1 MLATEALASPPIFGL
16 SPHRRSVFDIAD
28 DRSIG
33 KQDRPGYNQYL
44 TCRCENTADEIS
56 MQLSVP
62 NRIAPKTG
70 SFDSNPASV
79 KDWISTLPM
88 ANIGATTRLLYQ
100 ALIDLNHQ
108 DIPAQQRFKTLEL
121 LHKPVHY
128 VTENMKKHFIG
139 QAFPL
144 ADSNLKIAHLSREIT
159 HALATGYKVLVME
172 QIAGI
177 GRKDKKLLITTM
189 HRSIKLLSLVLLKA
203 YQVYEPYPDC
213 VWLEV
218 HSLYRYAED
227 NRLHKSKVLDEIA
240 PRRSPCTITDAYKQ
254 ILLLALACPY
264 RLRHS
269 EVENIY
275 HALEDW
281 AHYSELLPVDETEDV
296 LFAVNL
302 DSDQPPS
309 YLVLRDRAEIR
320 STRRLLATRKMAEQI
335 RKSLTKK
342 HESTP
347 ESSPQRVRTN
357 TLRRLM
363 LAWGMMPKRRS
374 SRVKEHSNVVTAMG
388 LSSIHYFVSGEVA
401 FNDASLSP
409 GCHSDLAIEPDTP
422 RFQDRARF
430 KATTLREQEGKQPD
444 VWEMH
449 YRIEGEEPPSRTEQA
464 VARAALGGSG
474 IDTNQCAQNWKMVN
488 VSAGGYCLLWD
499 NPETTRAQVGELLG
513 IREQRDPDT
522 FHWRLGVIRWLKFAE
537 KRGLELGVEMLS
549 PGAVGIAA
557 RPDRKNR
564 AKNEDYTR
572 GLLLPEIEAI
582 QQKSTLLLPS
592 PPFKLGDTAIANCHG
607 KEVRVRLTKLVE
619 NTGSFAQ
626 FHFESLG
633 EIEQQKAHTGRAMRK
648 PRDFD
653 DIWDLL

>member
-1 MLATEALASPPIFGL
+1 
-16 SPHRRSVFDIAD
+16 
-28 DRSIG
+28 
-33 KQDRPGYNQYL
+33 
-44 TCRCENTADEIS
+44 

-62 NRIAPKTG
+62 NRTVPKSG
-70 SFDSNPASV
+70 SFNSHPASV
-79 KDWISTLPM
+79 KGWIGTLPM
-88 ANIGATTRLLYQ
+88 ANIGETTKLLYE

-108 DIPAQQRFKTLEL
+108 DIPAQQRLKTLEL
-121 LHKPVHY
+121 LHKPVNY

-139 QAFPL
+139 QPFPL
-144 ADSNLKIAHLSREIT
+144 ARNNLKIAHLSREIT

-177 GRKDKKLLITTM
+177 GRKDKKLLITAI

-203 YQVYEPYPDC
+203 YQVYEPYPDS

-227 NRLHKSKVLDEIA
+227 NRLHKNKVCDETA
-240 PRRSPCTITDAYKQ
+240 PQRNPSTITDAYKQ

-264 RLRHS
+264 RLPQG
-269 EVENIY
+269 EVEEIY
-275 HALEDW
+275 RALEEW
-281 AHYSELLPVDETEDV
+281 ADYSELQADDATEAA

-320 STRRLLATRKMAEQI
+320 SSRRFLTTQKLAEQV
-335 RKSLTKK
+335 RKALVNRRETNTATSR
-342 HESTP
+342 
-347 ESSPQRVRTN
+347 QQVRTK

-374 SRVKEHSNVVTAMG
+374 SRVKEHSQIIAAMG
-388 LSSIHYFVSGEVA
+388 LSSIHYFVSGEAA
-401 FNDASLSP
+401 FNNASAAPQS
-409 GCHSDLAIEPDTP
+409 HSDLGIGCGVPQ
-422 RFQDRARF
+422 FQDRARF
-430 KATTLREQEGKQPD
+430 QATTLREQEGKLPD

-449 YRIEGEEPPSRTEQA
+449 YRIEGEDPPSRTERA
-464 VARAALGGSG
+464 VARAAVGG
-474 IDTNQCAQNWKMVN
+474 IAINTDHCAQSWKMVN

-513 IREQRDPDT
+513 IREESDPDT
-522 FHWRLGVIRWLKFAE
+522 FHWRLGVIRWLKCAE
-537 KRGLELGVEMLS
+537 KRGLELGVQMLS

-557 RPDRKNR
+557 RLEKNTR
-564 AKNEDYTR
+564 ANNQDYTR
-572 GLLLPEIEAI
+572 GLLLPEIASI
-582 QQKSTLLLPS
+582 QQRATLLLPS
-592 PPFKLGDTAIANCHG
+592 PPFKIGDTAIANCQG
-607 KEVRVRLTKLVE
+607 RDVRVKLTKLVE

-626 FHFESLG
+626 FQFESLG
-633 EIEQQKAHTGRAMRK
+633 EIEPRRQNKRLTTTK
-648 PRDFD
+648 TRDFD